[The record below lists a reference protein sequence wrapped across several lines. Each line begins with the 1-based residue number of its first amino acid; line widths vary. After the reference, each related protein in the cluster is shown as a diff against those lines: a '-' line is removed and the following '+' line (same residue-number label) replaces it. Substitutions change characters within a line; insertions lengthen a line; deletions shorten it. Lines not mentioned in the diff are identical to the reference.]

1 MKKEGRIVPYFK
13 VSTKRSRESKKCFI
27 YFHGNAED
35 IGYAGH
41 FLEPL
46 CEATDIT
53 FYAMEYPSYGLY
65 EVMFPVLISNTIKR
79 DAINFYHFLK

>member
-1 MKKEGRIVPYFK
+1 MKKEGRMVPYFK

-35 IGYAGH
+35 IGYAGF

-53 FYAMEYPSYGLY
+53 FYAL
-65 EVMFPVLISNTIKR
+65 
-79 DAINFYHFLK
+79 